1 MWICFND
8 AFLSIVDKAKT
19 PGCLVVRAR
28 RMADIARVFPDAE
41 IVAGAG
47 TDYHYRAEIPRE
59 IVAQA
64 VADRILAIDYPNF
77 KNSVKEKRLH
87 SVYEKV
93 WGVMMGLQR

>member
-1 MWICFND
+1 MWICFSD

-28 RMADIARVFPDAE
+28 RKGDIERVFPDAE

-47 TDYHYRAEIPRE
+47 TDYRYRAEIPRG
-59 IVAQA
+59 IVARA
-64 VADRILAIDYPNF
+64 VASRIEAIDYPNF

-87 SVYEKV
+87 GAYEKV